1 MDQFLTYYS
10 GKRYTIYTRIY
21 RYSKKFPGGKNY
33 SSKKEKKKKAGSLLQ
48 RSILMVDFGA
58 RNGKGRGDKR
68 APIKI
73 DMKSRIHVEG
83 TPLYR

>member
-1 MDQFLTYYS
+1 MENDTQ
-10 GKRYTIYTRIY
+10 YTPEYIDTRKNSRVERIIL
-21 RYSKKFPGGKNY
+21 RKKK
-33 SSKKEKKKKAGSLLQ
+33 KKKKAGSLLQ